1 MLVTPGAAAP
11 TVRSA
16 LSSASVRWKLGWCAG
31 GAVVVV
37 SAGLLLTIIGYARR
51 IARQADEI
59 TAALEGTRQN
69 TAPLFDLVGV
79 NRHLERILAPSEEKP

>member
-16 LSSASVRWKLGWCAG
+16 LSSASVRWKLGWSAG
-31 GAVVVV
+31 GAVVVI

-59 TAALEGTRQN
+59 TAALEATREN
-69 TAPLFDLVGV
+69 TAPLFGLVQLNDL
-79 NRHLERILAPSEEKP
+79 LDRIAAPLQEQR